1 MSSIAQ
7 QANPNSKYHCDDARP
22 QFNSSSTLAVKA
34 VSGSWFTNGM
44 NLPIDIECNA
54 DASIVR
60 AGFALISACYVHK
73 DEWFR
78 LELAGISL

>member
-1 MSSIAQ
+1 
-7 QANPNSKYHCDDARP
+7 
-22 QFNSSSTLAVKA
+22 
-34 VSGSWFTNGM
+34 M

-73 DEWFR
+73 DEGFR